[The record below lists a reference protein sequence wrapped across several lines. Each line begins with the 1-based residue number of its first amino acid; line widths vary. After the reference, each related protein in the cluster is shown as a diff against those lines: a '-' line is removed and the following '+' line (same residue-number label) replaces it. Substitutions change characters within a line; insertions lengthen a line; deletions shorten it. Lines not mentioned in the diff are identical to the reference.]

1 MENSDL
7 HNLWQ
12 GAVQGQQIKTGD
24 ELAGIIDSKA
34 KKTANRFLFTTAVS
48 GGISIGVIAFLTI
61 TAMNRTGD
69 FFYILNNITLG
80 IITVISLGS
89 AIYSWRNLQN
99 NRYSMSLKKWLETD
113 IAMISKSLKGK
124 LSKVYIIVIPV
135 IYILLILSINIYYSN
150 KMYIDIFQSED
161 SVIALIIGTII
172 GLSVSFYVER
182 KIRRYHLKNLNTLE
196 ELHRQITDFE

>member
-12 GAVQGQQIKTGD
+12 GAVQGQQMKTGD

-69 FFYILNNITLG
+69 LFYILNNITLG

-124 LSKVYIIVIPV
+124 LSKVYIIVIPI
-135 IYILLILSINIYYSN
+135 IYILLMLSINIYYSN
-150 KMYIDIFQSED
+150 KMYIDIFQSKD
-161 SVIALIIGTII
+161 SVIALIIGTVI